1 MKAQR
6 EMTDMT
12 KLSYIDR
19 LELAKLLAPPSFDDW
34 RSLAGKLG
42 FDSVAIRNF
51 EMHAGFECV
60 MKMFEAY
67 ECMECASIQH
77 LHDQLISIK
86 RHDAAKVLEP
96 YVMVGYS
103 F

>member
-1 MKAQR
+1 
-6 EMTDMT
+6 MTDMT

-19 LELAKLLAPPSFDDW
+19 LELAKLLAPPSFEDW

-42 FDSVAIRNF
+42 FDNVAIRNF
-51 EMHAGFECV
+51 EMHAAL
-60 MKMFEAY
+60 KMFEAY
-67 ECMECASIQH
+67 ESMECASIQH

>member
-6 EMTDMT
+6 ETTDMM

-19 LELAKLLAPPSFDDW
+19 LELAKLLAPPSFEDW

-42 FDSVAIRNF
+42 FDNDAIRNF

>member
-1 MKAQR
+1 
-6 EMTDMT
+6 MT

-19 LELAKLLAPPSFDDW
+19 LELAKLLAPHSFDDW

-42 FDSVAIRNF
+42 FDSDAIRNF
-51 EMHAGFECV
+51 EMHAAL
-60 MKMFEAY
+60 KMFEAY
-67 ECMECASIQH
+67 ECMEFASIQH
-77 LHDQLISIK
+77 LYDQLISIK